1 MSEAPWFYVKDGQRT
16 GPVALQTLEH
26 LASVGTLAPDTMVWK
41 EGQRDWAPAHQIA
54 ELARSLADG
63 AGKRT
68 PPIVPGR
75 LQAPAPQGD
84 ATGGLIPYRN
94 GPALA
99 GYYTGVASLIP
110 VAALLLGPAAIVLGV
125 AGLRK
130 ARRSPQVSGRA
141 HAIVAIVLGSL
152 TFLAN
157 FAAIVISAIAAA
169 NV

>member
-1 MSEAPWFYVKDGQRT
+1 MSEGSWFYVKDGQRT
-16 GPVALQTLEH
+16 GPVALQTLQH
-26 LASVGTLAPDTMVWK
+26 LASVGAIAPDTMVWK
-41 EGQRDWAPAHQIA
+41 EGLKDWAPSRQFT
-54 ELARSLADG
+54 ELAQSLGEG

-75 LQAPAPQGD
+75 LQAPEPQGD
-84 ATGGLIPYRN
+84 ATGGIIPYRN

-110 VAALLLGPAAIVLGV
+110 VAAIVLGPAAILLGV

-130 ARRSPQVSGRA
+130 ARRTPQVSGRA
-141 HAIVAIVLGSL
+141 HAIVAIVLGGL

-157 FAAIVISAIAAA
+157 VAIIVIAAIAAA
-169 NV
+169 